1 MVSEVVMIKR
11 QLLTLLTSVC
21 AVLTTAQ
28 AQTSQGQGEHLSDS
42 TFTVNGVSFKMI
54 AVEGGTFTMGAT
66 SEQGDD
72 AHKDEKP
79 AHRVTLHNYMIGET
93 EVTQALWKAVMRS
106 NPSEY
111 SGDNL
116 PVERVSW
123 VECQTFIRKLNKITG
138 MNFRLPTEAEWEY
151 AARGGSK
158 SKGYKYAGSNR
169 LSDVGWYWQN
179 SGDRYLPGTDDDYD
193 GNVVERN
200 LCRYHDVAQ
209 KSPNELGLYDMS
221 GNVWEWCQD
230 WYGDYSSSSQT
241 NPTGPSVGT
250 CRVFRGGSW
259 GNAISGCRVSVRFF
273 YTPNDYSNSLGLTF
287 SSFGLRLAASIPA
300 Q

>member
-116 PVERVSW
+116 RWS
-123 VECQTFIRKLNKITG
+123 
-138 MNFRLPTEAEWEY
+138 
-151 AARGGSK
+151 GS
-158 SKGYKYAGSNR
+158 AG
-169 LSDVGWYWQN
+169 
-179 SGDRYLPGTDDDYD
+179 
-193 GNVVERN
+193 
-200 LCRYHDVAQ
+200 
-209 KSPNELGLYDMS
+209 
-221 GNVWEWCQD
+221 
-230 WYGDYSSSSQT
+230 
-241 NPTGPSVGT
+241 
-250 CRVFRGGSW
+250 
-259 GNAISGCRVSVRFF
+259 
-273 YTPNDYSNSLGLTF
+273 
-287 SSFGLRLAASIPA
+287 
-300 Q
+300 